1 MEASTLYKII
11 GGVAVFLASFIKIP
25 KLEVNIWKWI
35 GNNIVKSLTQN
46 IISKLDELSKKVL
59 TIENSLQEHLD
70 EEEKEKARCSR
81 QRIVRFNNEIVDGK
95 KHTQESFDD
104 ILDDIDMYE
113 DYCRSNP
120 LFPNNKANISIE
132 NIKRIYKKC
141 LEENSFLK

>member
-1 MEASTLYKII
+1 MEASTLYPII
-11 GGVAVFLASFIKIP
+11 CGVIVFLASFIKIP

-70 EEEKEKARCSR
+70 EEEKEKARYAR

-104 ILDDIDMYE
+104 ILDDIDIYE
-113 DYCRSNP
+113 DYCKLHP